1 MCSCVVCVPTPTRTF
16 SDIGPSFPF
25 QPVSRGR
32 ITHVEFGCGLIDKVV
47 SVEEF
52 ETCTYIVEF
61 TTPAACIEGGMGG

>member
-1 MCSCVVCVPTPTRTF
+1 M
-16 SDIGPSFPF
+16 
-25 QPVSRGR
+25 
-32 ITHVEFGCGLIDKVV
+32 EFGCGLIDKVV